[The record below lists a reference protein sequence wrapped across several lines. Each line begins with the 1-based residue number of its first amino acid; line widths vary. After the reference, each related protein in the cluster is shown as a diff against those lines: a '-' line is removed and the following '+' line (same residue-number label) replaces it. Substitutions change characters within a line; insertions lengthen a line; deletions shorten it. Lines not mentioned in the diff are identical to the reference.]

1 MVFKKPLTADKPDV
15 PVDAPVTEHSLR
27 LVVVLH
33 DHPLIPKRQH
43 IQELFQPH
51 LLIAVFPAV
60 QHIHISLREA
70 VLLRGTRIDR
80 DLRPVQIGEPGIIL
94 LCPVHSL
101 GAQPHHHPQH
111 SRLRVH
117 VRIPLVSAVAV
128 ADTSHARHI
137 VSFVVTAG
145 NPLYEN
151 CHLLIFSRK
160 PPPQPVLQ
168 CRPVHS
174 ACVDLPHCV
183 LKCFQPLS
191 HISSVHAENGLVFA
205 RKRVSEPVLQKARG
219 SDDEGILAKI
229 FQHALKLL
237 PDLPRKLAGQKT
249 LPEFSRRLKI
259 PFL

>member
-1 MVFKKPLTADKPDV
+1 M
-15 PVDAPVTEHSLR
+15 
-27 LVVVLH
+27 LH

-43 IQELFQPH
+43 IQELLQPH

-70 VLLRGTRIDR
+70 VFLRGARIDR

-94 LCPVHSL
+94 PCPVHGL
-101 GAQPHHHPQH
+101 GAQPHHHSQH

-117 VRIPLVSAVAV
+117 IGIPLVSAVAV
-128 ADTSHARHI
+128 ADARHAGHI
-137 VSFVVTAG
+137 VPFVVTAG

-151 CHLLIFSRK
+151 CHLFIFSCQ
-160 PPPQPVLQ
+160 PPSQPVLQ
-168 CRPVHS
+168 RRPVHS
-174 ACVDLPHCV
+174 ACINLPHRV
-183 LKCFQPLS
+183 LERFQPLS
-191 HISSVHAENGLVFA
+191 HIPSVHTENGLVFA
-205 RKRVSEPVLQKARG
+205 RKRVAESVLQKARG

-237 PDLPRKLAGQKT
+237 PNLPRKLAGQKT